1 MEQLVLRLRVQ
12 DLVVE
17 GLGLG
22 FGWCF
27 SVQGR
32 VWGWGLGCGVFISCL
47 AV

>member
-22 FGWCF
+22 FGWRF
-27 SVQGR
+27 RAQGR
-32 VWGWGLGCGVFISCL
+32 VWGWGLGCGVFMSCL
-47 AV
+47 AF